1 MSLAS
6 IVRKA
11 VLIADKVTGSLQAT
25 VVYYPYIG
33 QSADGRGT
41 RTYAAPITL
50 PAVVEY
56 GGIVYNQQTGVT
68 VQTMAH
74 ITFPRP
80 LGILS
85 TAAGRVNPV
94 DYRDKIVLPDGTT
107 SAIVD
112 IKGFADPTTNK
123 PFMSEVWL
131 GIAG

>member
-11 VLIADKVTGSLQAT
+11 VLIADKVTGSLQASVT
-25 VVYYPYIG
+25 YYPYIG
-33 QSADGRGT
+33 QSIDGRGT
-41 RTYAAPITL
+41 RTYASPVTL

-56 GGIVYNQQTGVT
+56 GGMVYNQQTGVT

-80 LGILS
+80 LGVLS
-85 TAAGRVNPV
+85 NAAGRVNPV

-112 IKGFADPTTNK
+112 IKGFADPSTDQ

-131 GIAG
+131 GKAG